1 MNKTVYKED
10 LLYPEQSY
18 KLVGLA
24 YIVYNELGAG
34 HLEKVY
40 QKAYAMELKEA
51 KLNFKEQVPHKVIY
65 KEEVI
70 GNNYFDFLI
79 DGKII
84 VELKRSN
91 FYSKKYFDQ
100 VANYLKIS
108 NLKLALI
115 INFTGEGVRV
125 KRIVNMI

>member
-1 MNKTVYKED
+1 M
-10 LLYPEQSY
+10 
-18 KLVGLA
+18 
-24 YIVYNELGAG
+24 
-34 HLEKVY
+34 
-40 QKAYAMELKEA
+40 
-51 KLNFKEQVPHKVIY
+51 IY

-79 DGKII
+79 DNKII

-100 VANYLKIS
+100 VSNYLKIS